1 MALDKIRLIASYERK
16 IIRRHLLFWI
26 FLICIV
32 FGITGVQW
40 YLQVDSTVWV
50 ESALSATVPYMN
62 AWLFNLLQSLL
73 VIFVGVEFVWRDRQL
88 GTNETFLS
96 RSETNVEY
104 MFGKIWG
111 VMKICLL
118 LNLVSI
124 GIAIMIHL
132 LFMETVAFN
141 PFLYLFYLL
150 TLTFPALV
158 FVLGISLFVAMLIR
172 NHYLALLL
180 LIIGFI
186 GCYFA
191 APWTLYGMFDP
202 WARSQPLLFSDAIG
216 FANIG
221 IFLLHRL
228 AYFSCGVGLI
238 FLSML
243 LMKRMDDK
251 RSAFRKV
258 LGILAGGF
266 VLLGILAGTLYLNTY
281 LDINQRRVRFRIAQE
296 KYMKN
301 DRVQI
306 VSNRMVYKQ
315 SGNRLNVKS
324 LLLLVNKSK
333 QPIDSPI
340 LYLNPGLGIVSLTS
354 EGQELAYNREG
365 HVVVMNRKMECGEEL
380 PLRVEYEGTID
391 EAIVI

>member
-1 MALDKIRLIASYERK
+1 
-16 IIRRHLLFWI
+16 
-26 FLICIV
+26 
-32 FGITGVQW
+32 
-40 YLQVDSTVWV
+40 
-50 ESALSATVPYMN
+50 
-62 AWLFNLLQSLL
+62 
-73 VIFVGVEFVWRDRQL
+73 
-88 GTNETFLS
+88 
-96 RSETNVEY
+96 
-104 MFGKIWG
+104 
-111 VMKICLL
+111 
-118 LNLVSI
+118 
-124 GIAIMIHL
+124 MIHL

-301 DRVQI
+301 DRVQV

-340 LYLNPGLGIVSLTS
+340 LYLNP
-354 EGQELAYNREG
+354 
-365 HVVVMNRKMECGEEL
+365 
-380 PLRVEYEGTID
+380 D
-391 EAIVI
+391 

>member
-1 MALDKIRLIASYERK
+1 
-16 IIRRHLLFWI
+16 
-26 FLICIV
+26 
-32 FGITGVQW
+32 
-40 YLQVDSTVWV
+40 
-50 ESALSATVPYMN
+50 
-62 AWLFNLLQSLL
+62 
-73 VIFVGVEFVWRDRQL
+73 
-88 GTNETFLS
+88 
-96 RSETNVEY
+96 
-104 MFGKIWG
+104 
-111 VMKICLL
+111 
-118 LNLVSI
+118 
-124 GIAIMIHL
+124 MIHL

-296 KYMKN
+296 N
-301 DRVQI
+301 I
-306 VSNRMVYKQ
+306 
-315 SGNRLNVKS
+315 
-324 LLLLVNKSK
+324 
-333 QPIDSPI
+333 
-340 LYLNPGLGIVSLTS
+340 
-354 EGQELAYNREG
+354 
-365 HVVVMNRKMECGEEL
+365 
-380 PLRVEYEGTID
+380 
-391 EAIVI
+391 